1 MLKLLSAESEAEATE
16 IVEGDAA
23 LSNPKNW
30 RPLDKRDTNFNIVAN
45 QASDGGKALTELMT
59 NMVDSVLMRHAYEK
73 GIDPKG
79 QDAPATMYEAVDK
92 LIRNLRGG
100 KLVNLDGRDPWLKEF
115 AEKNLVVGIT
125 GAKSKAEGLPCF
137 TFADN
142 GEGQCP
148 EDFEK
153 TFLSLSAGHKKS
165 IPFVQGKYNMGS
177 SGVLGYCGDRWH
189 KLIVSRRYDGK
200 SPWGWTLIRR
210 RPADPDEMPIAE
222 YFAPDGKIASFKVA
236 TLYPFA
242 RNSGER
248 YDGMRLAT
256 GSVVKLYDYQIGS
269 GFLSFRGSR
278 EAMNENLVETILPF
292 RLLDFRQKPDAKR
305 GGERALGIDP
315 RPFYGME
322 FLLLNSHREDGLT
335 DEGDAVGERTIHVGK
350 VKDPT
355 LGEITIRAIV
365 LKSLPGWLDESRRNN
380 RVFHAVN
387 GQVQFKR
394 TRGYLSQSCGLAAL
408 MDRVVVVVDAGN
420 LNPAAHHDIWKGDRE
435 HIRKTKVGELYQ
447 ERVTEAI
454 RESRAMHEL
463 QEKIARQELEKA
475 ATAES
480 NALFQELADSDPGIR
495 ALLSERDPVIRIPL
509 DGKGDKKDK
518 KEEWKG
524 KYSPT
529 FLKFEEKTGKQKAG
543 INIPI
548 NKRRPISARTDA
560 ENGYLDRP
568 DNPGTLML
576 PEEIERRF
584 ARRESL
590 HDGRLVMYLAP
601 VADEVKVGDEFELE
615 LALQDDAMPEAVKT
629 KNTLVLRIVKED
641 NSKKTSDR
649 KDKNKRKSRPARG
662 LPECVLLTKDGREI
676 EGYTCERW
684 PGDFNENDGGTAS
697 DWGEDRVVYKINYDN
712 VYHIK
717 SRTRQR
723 GQVAKD
729 AVTQKYILGMRILML
744 GFEHAFRGAMQSS
757 DGEQSLADFA
767 GVFRRMC
774 ARGAASTVL
783 SLAEQLPKIVDK
795 SKASQAD
802 E

>member
-1 MLKLLSAESEAEATE
+1 MKLLSAESEAAVTE
-16 IVEGDAA
+16 ILEGDAI
-23 LSNPKNW
+23 LSNPDNW
-30 RPLDKRDTNFNIVAN
+30 LPLDKRDTNFNIVAN

-73 GIDPKG
+73 GINPKG
-79 QDAPATMYEAVDK
+79 KDAPATMYEAVDK
-92 LIRNLRGG
+92 LVQNMRGG
-100 KLVNLDGRDPWLKEF
+100 KLVNLDGRDPWLKDF
-115 AEKNLVVGIT
+115 AERNLVVGIT

-142 GEGQCP
+142 GEGQRP

-189 KLIVSRRYDGK
+189 KLIVSRRYDEK

-222 YFAPDGKIASFKVA
+222 YFAPDGKIASFEAEV
-236 TLYPFA
+236 LHPFA
-242 RNSGER
+242 IGSGER
-248 YDGMRLAT
+248 YEGMRLAS

-305 GGERALGIDP
+305 VGERALGIDP

-322 FLLLNSHREDGLT
+322 FLLVHSHREDGLT
-335 DEGDAVGERTIHVGK
+335 DEGDAVGERTVHVGK

-394 TRGYLSQSCGLAAL
+394 TRGYLSQSCKLSAL
-408 MDRVVVVVDAGN
+408 MDRVVVVVDASN
-420 LNPAAHHDIWKGDRE
+420 LHPAAHHDIWKGDRE
-435 HIRKTKVGELYQ
+435 HIRNTRVGELYQ

-454 RESRAMHEL
+454 RESRAMREW
-463 QEKIARQELEKA
+463 QDKIARQELEKT

-480 NALFQELADSDPGIR
+480 NALFQKLADSDPNIV

-509 DGKGDKKDK
+509 GGGDKEDK
-518 KEEWKG
+518 QEEWKG

-529 FLKFEEKTGKQKAG
+529 FLRFEEKIGKQKEG
-543 INIPI
+543 IDIPI
-548 NKRRPISARTDA
+548 NKRRPIPARTDA

-568 DNPGTLML
+568 DNPGTLVL
-576 PEEIERRF
+576 PEEIERKF

-590 HDGRLVMYLAP
+590 HDGRLVVYLTP
-601 VADEVKVGDEFELE
+601 VASELKVGDEFELE
-615 LALQDDAMPEAVKT
+615 LSLRDDAMPEAVKT
-629 KNTLVLRIVKED
+629 ETVVLRIVEED
-641 NSKKTSDR
+641 NSKKQSNR
-649 KDKNKRKSRPARG
+649 QDKTKQKSRLARG

-676 EGYTCERW
+676 EGYSCEQW
-684 PGDFNENDGGTAS
+684 PGDFNENDGGTIS
-697 DWGEDRVVYKINYDN
+697 DLGEDRVVYKINYDN
-712 VYHIK
+712 AYHIK
-717 SRTRQR
+717 YRTRQR

-744 GFEHAFRGAMQSS
+744 GFEHAFRNAQQSP
-757 DGEQSLADFA
+757 DGEQSLADSA